1 MVSTITTWT
10 IMATLIDVSLW
21 QLSSCPFAFVVRH
34 GHAFHCAMRLPP
46 LPRGTGAAR
55 DHVPPLRAA
64 GLAID
69 SRKLGGKDAVP
80 EPLSGAG
87 TCDPAPP

>member
-1 MVSTITTWT
+1 
-10 IMATLIDVSLW
+10 
-21 QLSSCPFAFVVRH
+21 
-34 GHAFHCAMRLPP
+34 MRLPP